1 MQDAAK
7 AFECGVCLRLLHQPA
22 TLPCGHSFCTPCTIS
37 CLEMS
42 RSCPECRAAV
52 PMNLPVPGCSISLQA
67 ALVRMFPAETAAR
80 AAEVVPPRLAESEGG
95 VDDLGLFVLDA
106 MLPGQSMHLHVFEPR
121 YLTLVRRAL
130 AHPSRQF
137 GMVAPSA
144 NRSSTS
150 HGLESR
156 HSSPCASHGSLVVID
171 MVSELSTLAP
181 IPGPNVDPAPNPTST
196 PTPEQV
202 SELDGERL
210 LLEVRATRRFK
221 VVRPFR
227 HEAGY
232 VCARAE
238 WLADT
243 PPSEEEAMATH
254 LTNLVLGRELRLAI
268 DSWVEEVQRRGKE
281 RQVGYLVITP
291 RGAAARQGGA
301 GRPAAP

>member
-1 MQDAAK
+1 MHDAADASAAAAAVSATLSDASRATQDAAK

-22 TLPCGHSFCTPCTIS
+22 TLPCGHSFCTACTIS
-37 CLEMS
+37 CLELS
-42 RSCPECRAAV
+42 RSCPECRAEV

-80 AAEVVPPRLAESEGG
+80 AAEVVTPRLAESEGG
-95 VDDLGLFVLDA
+95 VDELPLFVLDA

-130 AHPSRQF
+130 AQPSRQF

-171 MVSELSTLAP
+171 MVSEL
-181 IPGPNVDPAPNPTST
+181 
-196 PTPEQV
+196 
-202 SELDGERL
+202 DGERL

-221 VVRPFR
+221 VLRPFR

-238 WLADT
+238 WVADN
-243 PPSEEEAMATH
+243 PPSGEDEAMSTR

-281 RQVGYLVITP
+281 RQVGQLQP
-291 RGAAARQGGA
+291 N
-301 GRPAAP
+301 PSPNPSPNPHPNPHPNPNP